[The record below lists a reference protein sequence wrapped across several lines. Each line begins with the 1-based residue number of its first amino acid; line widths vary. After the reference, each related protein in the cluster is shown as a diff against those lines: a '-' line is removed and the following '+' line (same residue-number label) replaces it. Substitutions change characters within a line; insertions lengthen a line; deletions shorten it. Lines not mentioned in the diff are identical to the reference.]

1 MRKKLIIILFLLMG
15 IVAPVHAEE
24 TAVSDFIP
32 NRGNIPIAM
41 YLFMAAVPAAG
52 FAALVLFYRG
62 KGERENT
69 PESGETLWIDS
80 HGKKLSRKCFYEAR
94 KGAGTAF
101 ISISDNR
108 SGSSTDICAVLI
120 DRNKQSDAAREI
132 MKKTLKSVSKRY
144 ARAKDKADAIERSI
158 FELNG
163 VIRSEGLC
171 PEMASMVILLLN
183 RGAMYWYCVG
193 DLPLTLLRG
202 GEPVQINQFQTVG
215 EEARSDYLHDEISE
229 EELRQNISNK
239 ELTSWIGG
247 LDPESCDRSLRP
259 FSLEIDDEILIG
271 SEEMKESPWM
281 RITFAPKEES

>member
-1 MRKKLIIILFLLMG
+1 MRKKLIFILFLLMG
-15 IVAPVHAEE
+15 IVAPVCAEE

-32 NRGNIPIAM
+32 NRGNIPLEM
-41 YLFMAAVPAAG
+41 YLFMAAAPAIG

-62 KGERENT
+62 KGKGENT
-69 PESGETLWIDS
+69 PESGETLWIDC
-80 HGKKLSRKCFYEAR
+80 HGKKLSRKCLYKAE
-94 KGAGTAF
+94 KGEGTAF

-120 DRNKQSDAAREI
+120 DRNKQSDAALEI
-132 MKKTLKSVSKRY
+132 MTKTLKSLSKRY

-193 DLPLTLLRG
+193 DLPLTLVRE
-202 GEPVQINQFQTVG
+202 GEAIRINRFQTVG
-215 EEARSDYLHDEISE
+215 AEAQADYLHEDISK
-229 EELRQNISNK
+229 EELQQDLSNG

-259 FSLEIDDEILIG
+259 FSLEMDDEILIG
-271 SEEMKESPWM
+271 TEDRKESPWM